1 MSENFWATQDAAIAM
16 GHAGKAVGRRQ
27 GQEEGYQDGL
37 ADGFAR
43 GRKYG
48 QDEGVAAMQAQ
59 LEALQQQRNALQE
72 LSNGL
77 VMALGAA
84 VDVLKEGST
93 NDKVRFARSYT
104 NRVDQAIRKGQLRHA
119 PHLDPNFA
127 KLMAIS
133 AAFIND
139 ALETTLRVHDN
150 EISP

>member
-59 LEALQQQRNALQE
+59 LDALNQQRNALQE

-84 VDVLKEGST
+84 VDVLKGAST
-93 NDKVRFARSYT
+93 DDKVRFARSYVH
-104 NRVDQAIRKGQLRHA
+104 RVDQAFQKGMLRVA

-127 KLMAIS
+127 KPMAQS
-133 AAFIND
+133 SAFIRE

>member
-1 MSENFWATQDAAIAM
+1 MSDNFWATQDAAIAM

-27 GQEEGYQDGL
+27 GQDEGYQDGL

-48 QDEGVAAMQAQ
+48 QGEGTAAMQAQ
-59 LEALQQQRNALQE
+59 LDALTQQRNALQE

-84 VDVLKEGST
+84 VDVLKGASDD
-93 NDKVRFARSYT
+93 DKVRFAQSYVR
-104 NRVDQAIRKGQLRHA
+104 RVDQAFQKGLLRVA
-119 PHLDPNFA
+119 PHLDPSFA
-127 KLMAIS
+127 NQMTHS
-133 AAFIND
+133 TAFIRD
-139 ALETTLRVHDN
+139 TLETTLRVHSN

>member
-59 LEALQQQRNALQE
+59 LDALNQQRNALQE

-84 VDVLKEGST
+84 VDVLKGAST
-93 NDKVRFARSYT
+93 DDKVRFAQSYVR
-104 NRVDQAIRKGQLRHA
+104 RVDQALQKGMLRVA

-127 KLMAIS
+127 NPMAQS
-133 AAFIND
+133 SAFIRE
-139 ALETTLRVHDN
+139 ALEATLRAHDN

>member
-59 LEALQQQRNALQE
+59 LDALNQQRNALQE

-84 VDVLKEGST
+84 VDVLKGAST
-93 NDKVRFARSYT
+93 DDKVRFAQSYVH
-104 NRVDQAIRKGQLRHA
+104 RVDQALQKG
-119 PHLDPNFA
+119 
-127 KLMAIS
+127 M
-133 AAFIND
+133 
-139 ALETTLRVHDN
+139 LRVAPRLLSAGR
-150 EISP
+150 EPVLLESLGYGASAPASELQGEGSSTK

>member
-27 GQEEGYQDGL
+27 GHEEGYQDGL
-37 ADGFAR
+37 ADGFER

-48 QDEGVAAMQAQ
+48 QGEGAAAMQAQ
-59 LEALQQQRNALQE
+59 LDALNQQRNALQA

-84 VDVLKEGST
+84 VDVLKGAS
-93 NDKVRFARSYT
+93 DDHKVRFAQSYVR
-104 NRVDQAIRKGQLRHA
+104 RVDQALQKGLLRVE

-127 KLMAIS
+127 NPMPFS
-133 AAFIND
+133 AAFIRD

>member
-59 LEALQQQRNALQE
+59 LDALNQQRNALQE

-84 VDVLKEGST
+84 VDVLKGAST
-93 NDKVRFARSYT
+93 DDKVRFAQSYVR
-104 NRVDQAIRKGQLRHA
+104 RVDQALQKGMLRVA
-119 PHLDPNFA
+119 PHVDPNFA
-127 KLMAIS
+127 NPMAQS
-133 AAFIND
+133 SAFIRE
-139 ALETTLRVHDN
+139 ALETTLRAHDN

>member
-1 MSENFWATQDAAIAM
+1 MSDNFWATQDAAIAM

-48 QDEGVAAMQAQ
+48 QEEGATAMQAELDALNKQ
-59 LEALQQQRNALQE
+59 KDALQQ

-84 VDVLKEGST
+84 VEVLKGAS
-93 NDKVRFARSYT
+93 DDAKVRFTQSYVR
-104 NRVDQAIRKGQLRHA
+104 RVDQALQKGLLLVE

-127 KLMAIS
+127 KPMAQS
-133 AAFIND
+133 SAFIHD
-139 ALETTLRVHDN
+139 ALKTTLRVHDN

>member
-1 MSENFWATQDAAIAM
+1 M

-48 QDEGVAAMQAQ
+48 QDESVAAMQAQ
-59 LEALQQQRNALQE
+59 LDALNQQRNALQE

-84 VDVLKEGST
+84 VDVLKGASSD
-93 NDKVRFARSYT
+93 DKVRSAQSYVH
-104 NRVDQAIRKGQLRHA
+104 RVDQALQKG
-119 PHLDPNFA
+119 
-127 KLMAIS
+127 M
-133 AAFIND
+133 
-139 ALETTLRVHDN
+139 LRVAPSRSQLCKADGAKQRLHSRSAGN
-150 EISP
+150 HAARP